1 MYTTIILQFLNK
13 IYKILY
19 KTMHVANQL
28 LFKALIILGKKLFK
42 NLSVLHFKRVNWL
55 EFLKLYTCSFS
66 LITSKKREMGLI
78 NA

>member
-1 MYTTIILQFLNK
+1 MYTTIILQYINR

-28 LFKALIILGKKLFK
+28 LFKALIILGKKLFP

-55 EFLKLYTCSFS
+55 EFLKLYTCSVLLMHS
-66 LITSKKREMGLI
+66 RL
-78 NA
+78 